1 MAEKSG
7 IPFLHPFCTLIAQ
20 HISTSCCMHMQR
32 IVTLHIISGNILENI
47 WIVNKKIWMY
57 NKYKNLK
64 NGLNNKRITGGK
76 GTW

>member
-1 MAEKSG
+1 
-7 IPFLHPFCTLIAQ
+7 
-20 HISTSCCMHMQR
+20 MQR

-64 NGLNNKRITGGK
+64 NGLNNKRITGGE